1 MSPIKKKRV
10 LLLCERRRAFIKT
23 LLLFFSLPSL
33 SRLSLSL
40 CLSVCLCAWTAWCG
54 EKDGDDDDDDDDE
67 NDDDGVSSSSSSS
80 FETSFSLS
88 KRRE

>member
-1 MSPIKKKRV
+1 M
-10 LLLCERRRAFIKT
+10 FKT
-23 LLLFFSLPSL
+23 LLFSLS
-33 SRLSLSL
+33 SLSL
-40 CLSVCLCAWTAWCG
+40 VSLSVCLSSVRAGGTAWCG

-67 NDDDGVSSSSSSS
+67 NDDGVSSSSSSSS